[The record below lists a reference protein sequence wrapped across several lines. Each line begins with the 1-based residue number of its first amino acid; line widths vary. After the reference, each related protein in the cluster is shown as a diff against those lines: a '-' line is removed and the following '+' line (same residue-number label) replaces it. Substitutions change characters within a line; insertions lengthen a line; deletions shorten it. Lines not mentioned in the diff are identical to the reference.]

1 MASNNPSS
9 FEDDHFEFPE
19 PVPVSSAS
27 PITTTLELVKSVAL
41 SRPFLLALIVFL
53 SYRLWVG
60 SSRPSNSSS
69 SNPLESRKLSHVSE
83 RMSVKKSQRAP
94 IPMGVPSVTAAK
106 RN

>member
-19 PVPVSSAS
+19 PIPVSSAS
-27 PITTTLELVKSVAL
+27 PFTTTLELVKSVAL

-53 SYRLWVG
+53 SYRLWMG
-60 SSRPSNSSS
+60 SSRPSNNS

-83 RMSVKKSQRAP
+83 RLSVKKSQRVP